1 MVFLKYIK
9 NKGEITMDILKTF
22 NITSS
27 TLFTTITDIVNNESE
42 TTRELHTRLF
52 TWSERYS
59 KMIANKEVVKP
70 TEDLNLYKNGL
81 TISEIAL
88 LRGVTRQAISQKYLT
103 ETIAK
108 EQESLLHIFK
118 REELFSIIVDYYKD
132 LAEKNKDLSLM
143 DSVFSSN
150 IRSNKRKYLIYL
162 ELGGDPQAIKF
173 SDIDKRRISVETNPE
188 MSNAYK
194 LFSKGLKNREVSDRL
209 NLDLA
214 LVVKYRR
221 TYNR

>member
-1 MVFLKYIK
+1 
-9 NKGEITMDILKTF
+9 MDILKTF

-59 KMIANKEVVKP
+59 KMVANKEVVKP

-88 LRGVTRQAISQKYLT
+88 LRGVTRQAISQKYLI

>member
-1 MVFLKYIK
+1 
-9 NKGEITMDILKTF
+9 MDILKTF

-59 KMIANKEVVKP
+59 KMIVNKEVVKP

>member
-1 MVFLKYIK
+1 
-9 NKGEITMDILKTF
+9 MDILKTF

>member
-1 MVFLKYIK
+1 
-9 NKGEITMDILKTF
+9 MDILKTF

-118 REELFSIIVDYYKD
+118 REELFSIIVDYYQD